1 MLGNQ
6 AAQKINKKERMCKYC
21 GWNIDEPDLEILNFL
36 HSDCWKE
43 YRKDNLVYPMP
54 GLV

>member
-1 MLGNQ
+1 MPRNQ
-6 AAQKINKKERMCKYC
+6 APHKRSKEERICRYC
-21 GWNIDEPDLEILNFL
+21 GWNIDEPDLEILTFL

-43 YRKDNLVYPMP
+43 YRRNNLLYPMP